1 MLPITLV
8 YVFILIAVY
17 LGVVTLLYK
26 KKILERY
33 NISLYGPFL
42 MIKTDRGKKL
52 IHRLS
57 SFRRFWSWFGDV
69 GVIVCFSSM
78 VAVVLLLLWQF
89 WWLGSHITKDI
100 VERLPEVNMVLV
112 IPGINPLLPI
122 GYTIIAIIIAI
133 VLHEFSHGISASSS
147 GVDIKSLGILAFIIP
162 VGAFV
167 EPDEEQLDKIERRK
181 RMRVFAS
188 GPAMNLFISI
198 ISLLIFS
205 TALMGSVDVAA
216 DGIGVAY
223 MVKDSPAQLI
233 GLDFGSIIMEI
244 NGTPIKDI
252 DDFLDVMN
260 RTHAGQNVSITFYK
274 NGEIIKGEVTLA
286 DRFAFTNISDDRGK
300 GFLGIV
306 ATTGYKNTL
315 AVLKNPFKDFP
326 WGILYLY
333 AMPLSPIRGGYNP
346 ITDPYIRFFR
356 VDGLFAGCP
365 VVFWSLT
372 NLVFWMFWLNF
383 AIAIFN
389 ALPMIPL
396 DGGYLMQDLLG
407 GLLERFPV
415 GKKSREKITRYTM
428 TALSLLILFLVIYP
442 LLLKYLFPL
451 LHRA

>member
-8 YVFILIAVY
+8 YLIILIALY
-17 LGVVTLLYK
+17 LGIVIFLDR
-26 KKILERY
+26 KKILEKH

-42 MIKTDRGKKL
+42 MIKTERGKKL

-57 SFRRFWSWFGDV
+57 RFRRFWSWFGDI
-69 GVIVCFSSM
+69 GVVICFLSMIAIVLM
-78 VAVVLLLLWQF
+78 LVWQF
-89 WWLGSHITKDI
+89 WWLGGHITKET
-100 VERLPEVNMVLV
+100 VEQLPEANMVVV

-122 GYTIIAIIIAI
+122 GYTIIAIIVA
-133 VLHEFSHGISASSS
+133 VVFHEFSHGISASSL
-147 GVDIKSLGILAFIIP
+147 GIEIKSLGVLAFIIP

-167 EPDEEQLDKIERRK
+167 EPDDEQLNKIERRK

-188 GPAMNLFISI
+188 GPAMNFFISM

-205 TALMGSVDVAA
+205 MVLMGSVNVAA
-216 DGIGVAY
+216 NGIGVTY
-223 MVKDSPAQLI
+223 VVKDSPAQMI
-233 GLDFGSIIMEI
+233 GLDAGSIIMEI
-244 NGTPIKDI
+244 NGTSIENI
-252 DDFLDVMN
+252 NDFLDVMN

-274 NGEIIKGEVTLA
+274 DGKIIRGEVTLA
-286 DRFAFTNISDDRGK
+286 DKFIFTNASDDRGK
-300 GFLGIV
+300 GFLGIA

-315 AVLKNPFKDFP
+315 SILKNPFKNFP

-356 VDGLFAGCP
+356 VEGCFASSP
-365 VVFWSLT
+365 QVFWSLT
-372 NLVFWMFWLNF
+372 NLFFWIFWLNF

-407 GLLERFPV
+407 GLLERFSI
-415 GKKSREKITRYTM
+415 KKDSREKITKYTM
-428 TALSLLILFLVIYP
+428 TILSLLIFFLVIYP

>member
-1 MLPITLV
+1 VFPITLV
-8 YVFILIAVY
+8 YLIILIALY
-17 LGVVTLLYK
+17 LGIVIFLDK
-26 KKILERY
+26 KKILERH

-42 MIKTDRGKKL
+42 MIKTERGKKS

-57 SFRRFWSWFGDV
+57 RFRRFWSWFGDT
-69 GVIVCFSSM
+69 GVVICFLSM
-78 VAVVLLLLWQF
+78 IAVVLLLVWQF
-89 WWLGSHITKDI
+89 WWLGSHITKEI
-100 VERLPEVNMVLV
+100 VEKLPEVNMVLV

-122 GYTIIAIIIAI
+122 GYTIIAIIIA
-133 VLHEFSHGISASSS
+133 VVFHEFSHGISASSS

-188 GPAMNLFISI
+188 GPAMNFFISI

-205 TALMGSVDVAA
+205 TVLMGSVNIAA

-223 MVKDSPAQLI
+223 IVKDSPAQMI

-244 NGTPIKDI
+244 NGTSIKDI

-260 RTHAGQNVSITFYK
+260 RTHAGQNVSIIFYK
-274 NGEIIKGEVTLA
+274 NGKIIKGDVTLA
-286 DRFAFTNISDDRGK
+286 DRFTFTNASDDKGK

-306 ATTGYKNTL
+306 ATTGYKEIL
-315 AVLKNPFKDFP
+315 AVLKNPLKRFP
-326 WGILYLY
+326 EGIFYLY
-333 AMPLSPIRGGYNP
+333 AMPLSSIRGGYNP
-346 ITDPYIRFFR
+346 ITDPYIKFFR
-356 VDGLFAGCP
+356 VNGLFASCP
-365 VVFWSLT
+365 GVFWSLT
-372 NLVFWMFWLNF
+372 NLVFWIFWLNF

-415 GKKSREKITRYTM
+415 NKKSREKITRYTM
-428 TALSLLILFLVIYP
+428 TALSLLIFFLVIYP